1 MKKIIILQFISQSNH
16 FLISLLHLVMLLSI
30 NILTLS
36 IQTPKRCVLM
46 MLDTAIRSTECPFL
60 LDTSLYEHTFPIL
73 PIS

>member
-1 MKKIIILQFISQSNH
+1 
-16 FLISLLHLVMLLSI
+16 
-30 NILTLS
+30 
-36 IQTPKRCVLM
+36 M